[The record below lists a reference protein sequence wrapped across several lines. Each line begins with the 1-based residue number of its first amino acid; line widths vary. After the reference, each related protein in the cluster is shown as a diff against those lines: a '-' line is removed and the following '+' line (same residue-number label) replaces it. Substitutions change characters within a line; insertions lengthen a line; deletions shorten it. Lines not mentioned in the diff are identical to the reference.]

1 MELILIAAIAQ
12 NNVIGLNGELPSW
25 KIPEDIKRFKEL
37 TVRHPVIMGRTTYES
52 IPEKYRPLADRRNIV
67 LSRRDE
73 YRPNGV
79 EVVGSLED
87 AVNLVKC
94 NPKLEFDESSIYVIG
109 GAQVYACAM
118 PIATKLEITQ
128 IHKSYIGDVYFPVID
143 KSIWKEVQRVDREE
157 GFEKNSFVTYER
169 KEV

>member
-1 MELILIAAIAQ
+1 MDLILIAAVAE
-12 NNVIGLNGELPSW
+12 NNVIGQNGELPW
-25 KIPEDIKRFKEL
+25 HFAEDMKRFKEL
-37 TVRHPVIMGRTTYES
+37 TMRHPVIMGRTTYES
-52 IPEKYRPLADRRNIV
+52 IPEKYRPLVGRRNIV

-79 EVVGSLED
+79 EVVGALED
-87 AVNLVKC
+87 ALTLVER
-94 NPKLEFDESSIYVIG
+94 NPRLEFDEQSIYVIG
-109 GAQVYACAM
+109 GAQGYACAM
-118 PIATKLEITQ
+118 PIATKLEITH

-157 GFEKNSFVTYER
+157 GFEKYSFVTYER